1 MFSLPKEQNIVRET
15 VLPFEF
21 KDKSELLTSTDAV
34 IIDDYDSQDFNRND
48 CGWIRNDI
56 SQLMRAQS
64 RDEYDMLLK
73 RLDVRNESDSLPKDM
88 PKSEAIKRIK
98 PRYAQSVVE
107 LEQYAEQLANIDMAK
122 VDEAYRKALDG
133 KVVASTDA
141 SETTPAATPAATPS
155 VE

>member
-15 VLPFEF
+15 VLPFEYT
-21 KDKSELLTSTDAV
+21 DKSELLTSTDA
-34 IIDDYDSQDFNRND
+34 IIVDDYDSQDFNRND

-98 PRYAQSVVE
+98 PRYAQSIVE

-122 VDEAYRKALDG
+122 VDEAYRKALGD
-133 KVVASTDA
+133 KKFASKEANVDSSVENSAA
-141 SETTPAATPAATPS
+141 SES
-155 VE
+155 

>member
-15 VLPFEF
+15 VLPFEY
-21 KDKSELLTSTDAV
+21 KDKSELLTSTDA
-34 IIDDYDSQDFNRND
+34 IIVDDYDSQDFNRND

-98 PRYAQSVVE
+98 PRYAQSIVE
-107 LEQYAEQLANIDMAK
+107 LEQYAEQLANIDMVK
-122 VDEAYRKALDG
+122 VDAAYRKALED
-133 KVVASTDA
+133 KKIAPEVAP
-141 SETTPAATPAATPS
+141 EVTPEVTPAATPS

>member
-122 VDEAYRKALDG
+122 VDEAYRKALADKDLTPKDA
-133 KVVASTDA
+133 KV
-141 SETTPAATPAATPS
+141 ETSLETPS
-155 VE
+155 EASAV

>member
-1 MFSLPKEQNIVRET
+1 MFNLPKEQNIVRET
-15 VLPFEF
+15 VLPFVF
-21 KDKSELLTSTDAV
+21 KDKSELLTSSDV
-34 IIDDYDSQDFNRND
+34 VVIDDYDSQDFNRND

-98 PRYAQSVVE
+98 PRYAQSIVE

-122 VDEAYRKALDG
+122 VDEAYRKALDDKEIAP
-133 KVVASTDA
+133 KVADVETPVVSSSA
-141 SETTPAATPAATPS
+141 SES
-155 VE
+155 

>member
-1 MFSLPKEQNIVRET
+1 MFNLPKEQNIVRET
-15 VLPFEF
+15 VLPFVF

-98 PRYAQSVVE
+98 PRYAQSIVE

-122 VDEAYRKALDG
+122 VDEAYRKALDD
-133 KVVASTDA
+133 KKFASKEA
-141 SETTPAATPAATPS
+141 NLESS
-155 VE
+155 VENSATSES

>member
-122 VDEAYRKALDG
+122 VDEAYRKALEGKEIAPDG
-133 KVVASTDA
+133 
-141 SETTPAATPAATPS
+141 TPS
-155 VE
+155 SASSGESVVSPSAE